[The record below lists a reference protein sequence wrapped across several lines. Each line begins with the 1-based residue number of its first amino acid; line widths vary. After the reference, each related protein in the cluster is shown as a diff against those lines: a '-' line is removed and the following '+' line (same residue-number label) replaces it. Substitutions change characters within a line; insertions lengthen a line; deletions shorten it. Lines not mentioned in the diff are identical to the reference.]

1 MCFHLVKLGLE
12 YCPNGK
18 LLNCGE
24 KAVTKQ
30 EISKIAMLPCFEVFL
45 RD

>member
-12 YCPNGK
+12 YCSN
-18 LLNCGE
+18 LNQVNCGN
-24 KAVTKQ
+24 KAVTKE
-30 EISKIAMLPCFEVFL
+30 EISKIAMLPSFEVSL